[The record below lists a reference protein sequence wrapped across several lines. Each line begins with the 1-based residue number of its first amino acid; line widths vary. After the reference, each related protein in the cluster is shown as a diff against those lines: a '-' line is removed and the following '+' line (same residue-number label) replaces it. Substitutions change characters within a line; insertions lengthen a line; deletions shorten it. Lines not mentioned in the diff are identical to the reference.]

1 LPGSNLHSRYNPQAE
16 AARYVDSLNLK
27 SGIECFILIEPGLGY
42 LVPVLREKFKDS
54 KIIALHV
61 DENLPAMQGV
71 PTLYGED
78 CTSLQNFLESEVP
91 QTSAKSI
98 RIIEWRPSMNYY
110 GEAYVK
116 LLSQVVEF
124 IKRADAGKR
133 TESAFGK
140 RWVRNF
146 FKNLEIVQKTLLYKT
161 SDIPVIITGSGP
173 SLEKALPL
181 ICEAQDNC
189 LIIAASSS
197 IMALGAGGVKAD
209 IVIATDGGPWA
220 LKHIYP
226 CFRNTT
232 ADSNDAKN
240 AVGFAVNLCAALPS
254 QCSSLPFLLIND
266 SSFWQSVIL
275 HELALPSVIIPQRG
289 TVSATAVDLAL
300 ALSGGNIYLA
310 GMDLSV
316 KDIRTHA
323 RPYGFDHLL
332 FDKAGRFS
340 PVYSQSF
347 IRSGLLQK
355 GGGLSI
361 YEAWFK
367 NQLSSWPKRIFS
379 IGGGN
384 EVFEDAICAQGAVKK
399 TGEYFKTN
407 SVNGD
412 FREFRKRGEAALL
425 TALGESRF
433 ADNIKAEL
441 TPLLFP
447 DEKKASENML
457 REAIL
462 SLSANSEGEIYG

>member
-1 LPGSNLHSRYNPQAE
+1 MPGSNLHSRYNPQAE
-16 AARYVDSLNLK
+16 AARYIDSLNLK

-61 DENLPAMQGV
+61 DENLPPMQEV
-71 PTLYGED
+71 PTHYGED
-78 CTSLQNFLESEVP
+78 CASVQNFLEAQVP
-91 QTSAKSI
+91 EGDASSI
-98 RIIEWRPSMNYY
+98 RIIEWRPSLDYY
-110 GEAYVK
+110 REAYVK
-116 LLSQVVEF
+116 VLSQVVEF

-133 TESAFGK
+133 TASVFGK
-140 RWVRNF
+140 RWVKNF
-146 FKNLEIVQKTLLYKT
+146 FKNLGIVQKTLLYKT
-161 SDIPVIITGSGP
+161 TDIPVIIAGSGP

-181 ICEAQDNC
+181 IREAQDNC
-189 LIIAASSS
+189 LIICASSAS
-197 IMALGAGGVKAD
+197 LALGADGVRAD

-232 ADSNDAKN
+232 AGNNVAC

-266 SSFWQSVIL
+266 GSFWQSVIL